1 MTFSQKMNFS
11 SLINETYGTSESVR
25 KKEVGSNSTDF
36 SKYLLSAK
44 HIKIAILVD
53 PDQDSSKQK
62 LDWVVADITDR
73 QIKI

>member
-1 MTFSQKMNFS
+1 MNFS

-53 PDQDSSKQK
+53 PD
-62 LDWVVADITDR
+62 
-73 QIKI
+73 